1 MKILITG
8 ANGMVGKN
16 LVEILTNQ
24 DCKILTPTRFQ
35 LDLRNF
41 DSVDKYIDRN
51 KPDLIVHLASIVG
64 SIQEKIL
71 NPFTYLSE
79 NISIDNNVIN
89 AAYKN
94 NIRKVI
100 NISSLLAYPHQDKIP
115 LEEGLITKNG
125 EVFFLKN
132 PYAISKSLS
141 IKLCSLLYQQNNMF
155 RYISLIPCSIYGC
168 YDNYDSEKSHFIAAA
183 INKIHGNKSGT
194 VRIWGNGLAYREVIF
209 AGDFA
214 KIIWDIIQK
223 YEELPSCINVG
234 SGVFKSISEYY
245 NAIGKVLGYKGEFE
259 FDHGKPSGD
268 TINMLDTT
276 ILSNHIPFKFTNF
289 DEAIKLTYQ
298 QFIIRS

>member
-16 LVEILTNQ
+16 LVEILTEQ
-24 DCKILTPTRFQ
+24 DCKILTPTSSQ
-35 LDLRNF
+35 LDLRNL
-41 DSVDKYIDRN
+41 DCVDKYMGIN
-51 KPDLIVHLASIVG
+51 KPDLIVHLASVVG

-100 NISSLLAYPHQDKIP
+100 NVSSLLAYPHQNTKP
-115 LEEGLITKNG
+115 LSEELITKKG
-125 EVFFLKN
+125 EVCFHKN

-141 IKLCSLLYQQNNMF
+141 IKLCSLLHYQNNMF

-183 INKIHGNKSGT
+183 INKIHRNKSGA
-194 VRIWGNGLAYREVIF
+194 VRIWGDGMVYREVIF
-209 AGDFA
+209 AEDFA
-214 KIIWDIIQK
+214 KIIWGVIQK

-234 SGVFKSISEYY
+234 SGVFKSITEYY
-245 NAIGKVLGYKGEFE
+245 IAIGKVLGYKGRFE

-268 TINMLDTT
+268 TINILDTT
-276 ILSNHIPFKFTNF
+276 ILSNHIPLKFTNF
-289 DEAIKLTYQ
+289 DEGIKLAYQ
-298 QFIIRS
+298 EFITRS